1 MSAIIGILY
10 KSESL
15 LDPKKLDRM
24 NKVLNH
30 RGPDGSGTWN
40 DGPIGLGHQM
50 LFTTPESIHEK
61 LPKDEEGLVITA
73 EARIDNRNELSKE
86 LGLEDLKEI
95 PDSYFILKAY
105 QKWCEN
111 CPEKLLGDF
120 AFAIWD
126 KNKKQ
131 LFCARDHMGIKPFYY
146 YINDD
151 VFLLSTEIRA
161 ILEVLEFKPKLNENK
176 LAQTLVYQFEDKE
189 DTIYKDIQR
198 LPPAHKLLINEN
210 EFKIEEYWSL
220 DPNMKLELKSD
231 QDYRDKFLEIYT
243 ECVRCRLRSRY
254 PVGFELSGG
263 IDSSSVVSVA
273 DEINQKEEKNLELH
287 SYTNYYI
294 HPKTDETFFAKAVT
308 KNKDIKSHIF
318 AGDDINPLLDIENV
332 IWHADMPY
340 VPFSNNMMWTIYSK
354 AKGEGIRVVMNGT
367 FGDNVL
373 AVPFPYLEELF
384 RSFHWIRFIKELNM
398 AKKRFKTGYK
408 NTFLNIIVI
417 PLIPEFIKKL
427 LRKRTEKPFDEIL
440 FKEDFR
446 TKSDISNKIK
456 EYHEIEDEAR
466 KTLNTLHYRDLTYGV
481 IQNIMEYDYHI
492 SSVFSIEMRYPYL
505 DKRLIEFCYSLPA
518 KMKVRNGWD
527 KYIIRTSLEGILPKE
542 IQWRS
547 DKTNYANN
555 FFENLFNLDK
565 EKLGDILSANQEE
578 LKKYVDIEEIM
589 EIYEEFKAGELY
601 DKYKK
606 GQFNSM
612 MALWGVI
619 ILALWLKNYSET

>member
-1 MSAIIGILY
+1 
-10 KSESL
+10 
-15 LDPKKLDRM
+15 
-24 NKVLNH
+24 
-30 RGPDGSGTWN
+30 
-40 DGPIGLGHQM
+40 
-50 LFTTPESIHEK
+50 
-61 LPKDEEGLVITA
+61 
-73 EARIDNRNELSKE
+73 
-86 LGLEDLKEI
+86 
-95 PDSYFILKAY
+95 
-105 QKWCEN
+105 
-111 CPEKLLGDF
+111 
-120 AFAIWD
+120 
-126 KNKKQ
+126 
-131 LFCARDHMGIKPFYY
+131 MGIKPFYY

-161 ILEVLEFKPKLNENK
+161 ILEVLEFKPKLNEKK

-273 DEINQKEEKNLELH
+273 DEINQKEKKNLKLH

-294 HPKTDETFFAKAVT
+294 HPKTDETFFAKAAT

-427 LRKRTEKPFDEIL
+427 LRKQTEKPFDEIL